1 MQPKKILIVRFSSI
15 GDIILTSPVIRCL
28 KMQIPE
34 VCIHYVTKAAFK
46 ETLSSNPYLNKLH
59 SFQNDV
65 REIYK
70 ELKEEKFDLI
80 IDLHKNIRSA
90 RLKTYLRTKSFSFDK
105 INVQKFLAVRF
116 KMRSALPD
124 KHIVQRYMET
134 IAALGVIDDNKG
146 LDYFVSINDFV
157 DVKTLYLKNAVTN
170 YSVIVLGGS
179 YFTKQIPLNKLKE
192 FCSLINTPIILLGG
206 SMEKGISEE
215 LKKYFPHIINLCG
228 ALTLNQSAS
237 VIKQCNLVITSD
249 TGLMHMAAAFN
260 KRTISV
266 WGNTVP
272 EFGMSPYKPH
282 PDNQILEV
290 EGLSC
295 RPCSKLGYNKCPKGH
310 FKCMNDIDISIIRI

>member
-1 MQPKKILIVRFSSI
+1 MQPKKILIIRFSSI

-28 KMQIPE
+28 KMQLPG
-34 VCIHYVTKAAFK
+34 VSIHYVTKTAFT

-59 SFQNDV
+59 TFQNDV

-70 ELKEEKFDLI
+70 ELKAEKFDLI

-90 RLKTYLRTKSFSFDK
+90 RLKSYLRTKSFSFEK
-105 INVQKFLAVRF
+105 LNVQKFLAVKF

-124 KHIVQRYMET
+124 KHIVDRYMET
-134 IAALGVIDDNKG
+134 IASLGVKNDDKG

-170 YSVIVLGGS
+170 YTVIVAGGS
-179 YFTKQIPLNKLKE
+179 YFTKQIPLHKLKE

-206 SMEKGISEE
+206 PVEKGIGED
-215 LKKYFPHIINLCG
+215 LKKDFPHIINLCG

-237 VIKQCNLVITSD
+237 IIKQCHLVITSD

-260 KRTISV
+260 KRTVSV

-290 EGLSC
+290 NGLSC

-310 FKCMNDIDISIIRI
+310 FKCMNDIDVKAMRL